1 MVITRHFRNSQDDIV
16 VHPELVSVAQV
27 HKLLF
32 DELAEE
38 GILAP
43 ARNKQVVQ
51 SLFNN
56 LEDIQLMPTHGPTEI
71 TSLEALFETQN
82 GELNLTDLVVRLLDR
97 NRLNTLRSLEHQLPI
112 VLVVIVLSRKNI
124 HYVLRQFHYIS
135 PLP

>member
-16 VHPELVSVAQV
+16 VHPEFIGVAQV

-32 DELAEE
+32 DKLAEE